1 MQVRIN
7 CNDLWPWLRV
17 LVAVQHVLL
26 HSLSCN
32 RKRIQKKMHKGH
44 TSNAVKVT
52 ALQAGQSSRQQGQVL
67 GTLYAKPFL
76 MANNSVP

>member
-1 MQVRIN
+1 MALAQGSGGSAA
-7 CNDLWPWLRV
+7 C
-17 LVAVQHVLL
+17 VASQPELQQEKD
-26 HSLSCN
+26 S
-32 RKRIQKKMHKGH
+32 KKMHKGH

-76 MANNSVP
+76 MANNFSAMSQKIS

>member
-1 MQVRIN
+1 V
-7 CNDLWPWLRV
+7 V
-17 LVAVQHVLL
+17 LAQGSGGSAACVASQPELQQEKD
-26 HSLSCN
+26 S
-32 RKRIQKKMHKGH
+32 KKMHKGH